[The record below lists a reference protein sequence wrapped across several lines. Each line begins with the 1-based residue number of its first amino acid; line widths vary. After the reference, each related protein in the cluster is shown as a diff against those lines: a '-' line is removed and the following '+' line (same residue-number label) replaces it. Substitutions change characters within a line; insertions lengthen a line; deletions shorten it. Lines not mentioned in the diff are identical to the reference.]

1 MLENALYYLKKEKT
15 VFVAHWTYFREK
27 NMILSEVIQMKRIV
41 WICHIMRCHLATNCL
56 SLIGYTVQ
64 IRIEI
69 EKNQ

>member
-41 WICHIMRCHLATNCL
+41 IAMVAALVCMLAACGLLLFRSHLKT
-56 SLIGYTVQ
+56 S
-64 IRIEI
+64 
-69 EKNQ
+69 